1 MYAIVCGAAS
11 EAIDLLSK
19 TGGILQAKVLLETAL
34 LSAEELY
41 LSDSEAGQE
50 TA

>member
-1 MYAIVCGAAS
+1 LAVHV
-11 EAIDLLSK
+11 IDLLSK
-19 TGGILQAKVLLETAL
+19 AGGILQAKELLETAL